1 MRTLNM
7 KYIKAI
13 GPAMVLAFSTMGVYS
28 QETPPPPPP
37 PTPPP
42 ATTPPAQ
49 TYTRET
55 YTEQRVH
62 TDDHDGFFNA
72 NEFGVSLNTGYV
84 LEPGAVFQ
92 QDYVFNLGA
101 GIFYFP
107 CRYFGA
113 EANVPFYTEGVS
125 VSEVQFGLLGRVPI
139 GPVAPYIGGS
149 AVYAWDASEKWAY
162 IGKVGLEFRVNK
174 KIGIFAEGQYRNNEF
189 DDFDWDHGSV
199 SLVGGLRLV
208 F

>member
-1 MRTLNM
+1 MRTKNM

-13 GPAMVLAFSTMGVYS
+13 GPAMVLALSTVGVFS
-28 QETPPPPPP
+28 QET
-37 PTPPP
+37 TPPP
-42 ATTPPAQ
+42 Q

-55 YTEQRVH
+55 YTENHVH
-62 TDDHDGFFNA
+62 VDSPDGFFNA

-84 LEPGAVFQ
+84 LEPGSAFQ

-107 CRYFGA
+107 CRYFGL

-125 VSEVQFGLLGRVPI
+125 VSEVQGGVLGRIPI
-139 GPVAPYIGGS
+139 GPIAPYIGAS
-149 AVYAWDASEKWAY
+149 AVYAWDAPEEWAY
-162 IGKVGLEFRVNK
+162 IAKVGLEFRFNK
-174 KIGIFAEGQYRNNEF
+174 KVGIFAEGQYRNNEF

>member
-1 MRTLNM
+1 M

-13 GPAMVLAFSTMGVYS
+13 APATALALSMLGAYS
-28 QETPPPPPP
+28 QDT
-37 PTPPP
+37 
-42 ATTPPAQ
+42 

-55 YTEQRVH
+55 YTERSVYVDEP
-62 TDDHDGFFNA
+62 DDDFFNA
-72 NEFGVSLNTGYV
+72 HEFGVSLSTGYV
-84 LEPGAVFQ
+84 LEPGSAFQ

-101 GIFYFP
+101 GVFYFP
-107 CRYFGA
+107 CPWFGV

-125 VSEVQFGLLGRVPI
+125 VSEVQGGVLGRIPI
-139 GPVAPYIGGS
+139 GPVAPYIGAS
-149 AVYAWDASEKWAY
+149 AVYAWDAPEEWAY
-162 IGKVGLEFRVNK
+162 IAKVGLEFRVNK
-174 KIGIFAEGQYRNNEF
+174 KVGIFAEGQYRNNEF

>member
-1 MRTLNM
+1 M

-13 GPAMVLAFSTMGVYS
+13 APAMVLALSIVGS
-28 QETPPPPPP
+28 RAQETPPPPP

-42 ATTPPAQ
+42 QPPQ

-62 TDDHDGFFNA
+62 GHEHDSFFNA
-72 NEFGVSLNTGYV
+72 NEFGISLNTGYV
-84 LEPGAVFQ
+84 LEPGSAFQ

-101 GIFYFP
+101 GIFYYP
-107 CRYFGA
+107 CRYVGL

-125 VSEVQFGLLGRVPI
+125 VSEVQAGLLGRVPI
-139 GPVAPYIGGS
+139 GPIAPYLGAS
-149 AVYAWDASEKWAY
+149 AVYAWDAPEEWAY
-162 IGKVGLEFRVNK
+162 IAKVGLEFRFNK